1 MQETESDY
9 HLLRIWIVWLPES
22 QNHFSPLSARHR
34 ESCVLRF
41 GYYDAMFRREMIEIH
56 NKHEDRNPDS
66 SMRWTREHI
75 PFWMHQFL
83 YAHSLLSQF
92 SVYYNAVK
100 ASLNTHQGSF
110 HPSIYRVQ
118 ETKSGY
124 YPLRIWMVWLP
135 ESQNHFSPLSVRHR
149 ESCVL
154 RFDYYDAMFRREM
167 IEIHNKHE
175 DRTSFLIETRW
186 LSHKLLLCQ
195 SKSNGNPSVIKRTVV
210 SPWYSHMY
218 AFVIICL

>member
-1 MQETESDY
+1 MRWTREHIPFWVDQFLYAFSLRSQFSVYYMAVKASLNTHQGSFHPSIYRVQETESDY

-56 NKHEDRNPDS
+56 NKHEDR
-66 SMRWTREHI
+66 
-75 PFWMHQFL
+75 
-83 YAHSLLSQF
+83 
-92 SVYYNAVK
+92 
-100 ASLNTHQGSF
+100 
-110 HPSIYRVQ
+110 
-118 ETKSGY
+118 
-124 YPLRIWMVWLP
+124 
-135 ESQNHFSPLSVRHR
+135 
-149 ESCVL
+149 
-154 RFDYYDAMFRREM
+154 
-167 IEIHNKHE
+167 
-175 DRTSFLIETRW
+175 TSFLIETRW
-186 LSHKLLLCQ
+186 LSHKPLLCQ